1 MLCMFRKTSPTQK
14 ALGLL
19 QRQFRDAQPA
29 DLIGAGLVID
39 VLHVGFSKEF
49 GNERET
55 WKAE

>member
-1 MLCMFRKTSPTQK
+1 MDVQEEISDAKGARLAPK
-14 ALGLL
+14 
-19 QRQFRDAQPA
+19 RQCRDAQPA